1 MNKPVYLKLAILEL
15 SKTLI
20 YEFWY
25 DIVKPKYREK
35 AKLCFIDTESFTVY
49 IETDYIYKDISEDVE
64 TKFGSLKEQKVI
76 GLMKDEL
83 GEKIMNEFLGL
94 RAKTYSYLI
103 NDGSEGNKAK
113 GTKKCVIKRK
123 PEFEDYKNCLVA
135 THLENKIN
143 HLKKMKLM

>member
-35 AKLCFIDTESFTVY
+35 AKLCFIDTDSFTVY

-113 GTKKCVIKRK
+113 GTKKCVRKRK
-123 PEFEDYKNCLVA
+123 LEFEDYKNCLVA
-135 THLENKIN
+135 TQLENKIN
-143 HLKKMKLM
+143 HLKK